1 MSTRK
6 APARVLTAF
15 ALFML
20 TPPALGA
27 PGDGA
32 EFRPSSP
39 PPMPGPERSDGPP
52 RDERRG
58 PPKHG
63 EMGRPPHPPLAARLA
78 ETETEIGIRAG
89 QLDAWRDFTDALIAV
104 IEPPKPP
111 QRPLEAEARKVP
123 EPFALATRIGT
134 DAVARGQK
142 AEALL
147 KSIEALRAKLTPEQL
162 TKLAAVEERLRPP
175 PHGPRP
181 PFGPGRGISPDAPP
195 PGEPSPKP

>member
-1 MSTRK
+1 MQ
-6 APARVLTAF
+6 
-15 ALFML
+15 
-20 TPPALGA
+20 G
-27 PGDGA
+27 GI
-32 EFRPSSP
+32 
-39 PPMPGPERSDGPP
+39 
-52 RDERRG
+52 
-58 PPKHG
+58 
-63 EMGRPPHPPLAARLA
+63 GRPPHPPLAARLA

-111 QRPLEAEARKVP
+111 QRPLETEARKVP

-162 TKLAAVEERLRPP
+162 TKLAAVEERLRP
-175 PHGPRP
+175 HGPP
-181 PFGPGRGISPDAPP
+181 PSFGPGRGILPDAAPR
-195 PGEPSPKP
+195 GEPSPKP

>member
-6 APARVLTAF
+6 TSARLMTAL
-15 ALFML
+15 ALFLL

-32 EFRPSSP
+32 EFRSSSP
-39 PPMPGPERSDGPP
+39 PPMAGPERPDGPP

-104 IEPPKPP
+104 IEPQKPP
-111 QRPLEAEARKVP
+111 QRPLETEARKVP

-175 PHGPRP
+175 PHGPRL
-181 PFGPGRGISPDAPP
+181 PFGPGRGIPPDGPP

>member
-6 APARVLTAF
+6 TSARLMTAL
-15 ALFML
+15 ALFLL

-32 EFRPSSP
+32 EFRSSSP
-39 PPMPGPERSDGPP
+39 PPMAGPERPDGPP
-52 RDERRG
+52 RDGKGG
-58 PPKHG
+58 PPF
-63 EMGRPPHPPLAARLA
+63 GRPPHPPLAARLA

-111 QRPLEAEARKVP
+111 QRPLETVARKVP
-123 EPFALATRIGT
+123 EPFELATRIGT

-162 TKLAAVEERLRPP
+162 SKLAAVEERLRPP
-175 PHGPRP
+175 PHGPRL
-181 PFGPGRGISPDAPP
+181 PFGPGRGIPPDAPP

>member
-6 APARVLTAF
+6 TTAKVLTAF
-15 ALFML
+15 ALFLL

-27 PGDGA
+27 PGNGP
-32 EFRPSSP
+32 EFRPSP
-39 PPMPGPERSDGPP
+39 PPMAGPDRPDGPRDDKGGPP
-52 RDERRG
+52 R
-58 PPKHG
+58 HG
-63 EMGRPPHPPLAARLA
+63 GIGRPPHPPIAARLA
-78 ETETEIGIRAG
+78 EMETEIGIRTG

-104 IEPPKPP
+104 TEPPKPP
-111 QRPLEAEARKVP
+111 QRPLETEAKKVP
-123 EPFALATRIGT
+123 EPFELATRIGT

-162 TKLAAVEERLRPP
+162 TKLAAVEDRLRPP

-181 PFGPGRGISPDAPP
+181 PFGPGHGPAQDAP
-195 PGEPSPKP
+195 PGEPAPKP